1 MPDDQPI
8 LELETAGLIPDSN
21 GDNHGKDP
29 DEEGAILIKKLEQ
42 KEKRFVYSERLIILG
57 SLVVL
62 CLAILIVYV
71 LHLILPASWRWLTE
85 VEVDTIKNISLSL
98 WWSDRD
104 IGHKLFFEKMKIIF

>member
-42 KEKRFVYSERLIILG
+42 REKRFVYSERLIILG
-57 SLVVL
+57 SLVG
-62 CLAILIVYV
+62 LAILIVYV

-85 VEVDTIKNISLSL
+85 VEVDTIKNISLSAFGGL
-98 WWSDRD
+98 
-104 IGHKLFFEKMKIIF
+104 IGTLATNYFLKK

>member
-42 KEKRFVYSERLIILG
+42 REKRFVYSERLIILG

-85 VEVDTIKNISLSL
+85 VEVDTIKNIFLSAFGGL
-98 WWSDRD
+98 
-104 IGHKLFFEKMKIIF
+104 IGTLATNYFLKK

>member
-42 KEKRFVYSERLIILG
+42 RKTFCLFRAPNHIRFSCR
-57 SLVVL
+57 SLSRHPHCL
-62 CLAILIVYV
+62 CFAS
-71 LHLILPASWRWLTE
+71 HTAASWRWLTE

-104 IGHKLFFEKMKIIF
+104 ISHKLFFEKMKIIF

>member
-42 KEKRFVYSERLIILG
+42 RKTFCSERLIILS

-85 VEVDTIKNISLSL
+85 VEVDTIKNISLSAFGGL
-98 WWSDRD
+98 
-104 IGHKLFFEKMKIIF
+104 IGTLATNYFLKK

>member
-42 KEKRFVYSERLIILG
+42 REKRFVYSERLIILG

-71 LHLILPASWRWLTE
+71 FASHTAGKLALAHRGRSRHDKEHL
-85 VEVDTIKNISLSL
+85 SLSAFGGL
-98 WWSDRD
+98 
-104 IGHKLFFEKMKIIF
+104 IGTLATNYFLKK

>member
-1 MPDDQPI
+1 MPDDQPF

-42 KEKRFVYSERLIILG
+42 RKTFCLFRAPNHIRFSCRSLSRHPHCLCFASHTAGKLALAHRGRSRHDKE
-57 SLVVL
+57 
-62 CLAILIVYV
+62 
-71 LHLILPASWRWLTE
+71 HL
-85 VEVDTIKNISLSL
+85 SLSL

-104 IGHKLFFEKMKIIF
+104 ISHKLFFEKMKIIF